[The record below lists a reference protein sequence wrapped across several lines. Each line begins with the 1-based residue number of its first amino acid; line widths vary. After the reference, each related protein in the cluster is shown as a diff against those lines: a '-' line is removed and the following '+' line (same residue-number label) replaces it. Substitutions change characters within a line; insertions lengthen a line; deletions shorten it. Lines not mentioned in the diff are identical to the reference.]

1 MQQILTETT
10 KTYRACTCL
19 LLGLTSETTLGTQA
33 RQAQA
38 SAVLRITSTGV
49 ILWNWRR
56 RIIMA
61 WKGLGGLVH
70 LGKNAWNLGS
80 KLSSGRGPGIFE
92 YQESKTPPCPC
103 ALPMPALSP
112 PSPSP
117 HPALPAAHP
126 TPSSLFLSTLQPAES
141 ATSSYDHSSPRNP
154 RQGSKKQRFCLYG
167 TRLTTS
173 RLHFKILKT

>member
-117 HPALPAAHP
+117 HPACCSPYAFQSFFIDVAACRISDQQLRPLIAEEPPA
-126 TPSSLFLSTLQPAES
+126 
-141 ATSSYDHSSPRNP
+141 R
-154 RQGSKKQRFCLYG
+154 K
-167 TRLTTS
+167 
-173 RLHFKILKT
+173 